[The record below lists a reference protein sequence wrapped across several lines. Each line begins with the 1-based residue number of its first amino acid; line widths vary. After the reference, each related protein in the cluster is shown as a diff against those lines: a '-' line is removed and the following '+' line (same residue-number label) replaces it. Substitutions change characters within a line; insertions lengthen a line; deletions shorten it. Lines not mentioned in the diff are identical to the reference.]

1 METLFVMKMMS
12 RLRGNHLFKSH
23 ERFGVNHPKDFSLL
37 PYFNSDLTS
46 NHLTLT
52 ILLWTVLQCPSETY
66 DALHKSTKDFP
77 DEVVSFM
84 RQHQLMWEPV
94 LPLGGR
100 PVLTKVNAAYMLK
113 RVVVDRVDAEEG
125 PYDVLHLGTGEEG
138 MRGHWERKWG
148 DIKGKGWICWNVSKY
163 LRVDESVG
171 WKQFKWQVNHSLR

>member
-1 METLFVMKMMS
+1 MS
-12 RLRGNHLFKSH
+12 P
-23 ERFGVNHPKDFSLL
+23 ERFGVYFLKDFSLMA
-37 PYFNSDLTS
+37 YFNSDLTS
-46 NHLTLT
+46 NHLLLTL
-52 ILLWTVLQCPSETY
+52 LLWIVLQCPSETY

-100 PVLTKVNAAYMLK
+100 PVLTKTNAAYMLK

-138 MRGHWERKWG
+138 MMGQWERK
-148 DIKGKGWICWNVSKY
+148 
-163 LRVDESVG
+163 
-171 WKQFKWQVNHSLR
+171 